1 MLGKDPS
8 EAFDTFTHTH
18 TFYMCIFFDFVSPV
32 PNNNKAASYSLLG
45 CLVYAR
51 QYSKTVKKHLN
62 QSQKT
67 SVLKEYKK
75 GKIEATGRYLQKR
88 AM

>member
-1 MLGKDPS
+1 MFI
-8 EAFDTFTHTH
+8 E
-18 TFYMCIFFDFVSPV
+18 C
-32 PNNNKAASYSLLG
+32 LL
-45 CLVYAR
+45 YAR

-88 AM
+88 AMWSQTTPENLEGSWEAHSHNSVGEVHLCTA